1 VELGGCEPTPA
12 PNNDLFAVPI
22 PFRRGARASVSRGR
36 GACDTLATK
45 SVLGVGEVRSLL
57 SRPKVA
63 VSPVGK
69 IVSSTRATHEKVV
82 ARHTSSLKALCAG
95 PPTSATPRSRKNFDM
110 LDQTRER
117 ALRDIVDDKLPTH
130 PRPERFVP

>member
-1 VELGGCEPTPA
+1 V
-12 PNNDLFAVPI
+12 PNSDLFAVLI
-22 PFRRGARASVSRGR
+22 PFHRGARASVSRGR
-36 GACDTLATK
+36 GACDTLAAK

-69 IVSSTRATHEKVV
+69 IVSSTRASHEKLV

-95 PPTSATPRSRKNFDM
+95 PPTSATPGSRKNFDM
-110 LDQTRER
+110 LDQMRKR
-117 ALRDIVDDKLPTH
+117 APRDVVDDKVPTH
-130 PRPERFVP
+130 PRPERFLP